1 VVYALD
7 WASRT
12 EEWDADDYIRRLV
25 YLAVNTLILWL
36 TNYLKTL

>member
-1 VVYALD
+1 MVYALD